1 MNRRNFL
8 SAAAAGG
15 VAGAPPPATSK
26 NAILELLRIQLRN
39 GPQNQRQRCTD
50 YLKAV
55 LPIVQRAGIG
65 PVGFF
70 ASSVAQETPFL
81 MAVLSFPSLSA
92 METIMERMAEDED
105 YQKLLM
111 DFNSPAEPAYVRLES
126 SLLRGFNTFPNIVVP
141 PTEEK
146 RPARLFELRTYESN
160 NSLTLKT
167 KIKMFDEAEIGIFK
181 RSGTLPVFFGETIVG
196 RNMPNLTYMLAY
208 DDWAGRDKVWKTFLA
223 SPDWLKL
230 RSRPEYSDAAI
241 VSNISNALLTPLPFS
256 PIK

>member
-8 SAAAAGG
+8 GAAAAGG
-15 VAGAPPPATSK
+15 VAGAAPPATSK
-26 NAILELLRIQLRN
+26 KAILELLRIQLRN

-55 LPIVQRAGIG
+55 LPMAQRAGAG

-70 ASSVAQETPFL
+70 ASSIAQETPFL
-81 MAVLSFPSLSA
+81 LAILSFPSLSG
-92 METIMERMAEDED
+92 MESIMEKLAEDKD
-105 YQKLLM
+105 YLKLLM
-111 DFNSPAEPAYVRLES
+111 DFNSPDEPAYVRLES
-126 SLLRGFNTFPNIVVP
+126 SLLRGFDTFPKIVAP

-160 NSLTLKT
+160 NSLTLAR
-167 KIKMFDEAEIGIFK
+167 KIKMFNTAEIDIFK
-181 RSGTLPVFFGETIVG
+181 RCGMLPVFFGETIVG

-223 SPDWLKL
+223 HPDWQKL
-230 RSRPEYSDAAI
+230 RSQPEYSEAAI
-241 VSNISNALLTPLPFS
+241 VSNISNVILS
-256 PIK
+256 PAPYSQI